1 MAKFVLATDASQSLL
16 FGVYIARASVCS
28 TLRVIESPAAPR
40 VADADLTGDFLGRR
54 IAMLIGI
61 ILGLAA
67 AVAQSLSYIFSR
79 LYVMRHPGAFLRL
92 MVLGHL
98 VMGAMSLAMLPLLP
112 LGHLPT
118 FGHYVWPLAGASGF
132 YLLGQAGLFYVLR
145 HVEASRISPLL
156 GLKIAM
162 LAIITAAFLRDC
174 PAPTPLQW
182 LAVGL
187 SVAAAFAL
195 NSTGGKLPGRIIA
208 GLLFTCL
215 TYSLSDISIRYLIHG
230 LGGSGA
236 GSVFTAVAFCYLL
249 CGVAALAALPWAG
262 AHQHGDWR
270 LAVPWAVSWLGAM
283 LLLFGCFQAVDVV
296 YGNILQS
303 TRGLISMVLGAAV
316 AGAGMVHLEKKVSRG
331 VFWRRLAAA
340 LLMFAAIALY
350 AKGAG

>member
-1 MAKFVLATDASQSLL
+1 
-16 FGVYIARASVCS
+16 
-28 TLRVIESPAAPR
+28 
-40 VADADLTGDFLGRR
+40 
-54 IAMLIGI
+54 
-61 ILGLAA
+61 
-67 AVAQSLSYIFSR
+67 LSYIFSR

-98 VMGAMSLAMLPLLP
+98 VMGALSLAMLPFLHLDHLPP
-112 LGHLPT
+112 LGQ
-118 FGHYVWPLAGASGF
+118 YVWPLVGASGF

-182 LAVGL
+182 LAVAL

-195 NSTGGKLPGRIIA
+195 NSTGGKLPARIVA
-208 GLLFTCL
+208 GLLLTCL
-215 TYSLSDISIRYLIHG
+215 TYSLSDINIRYLILG
-230 LGGSGA
+230 LGGGTSG
-236 GSVFTAVAFCYLL
+236 VFAAVAFCYLL

-262 AHQHGDWR
+262 AHQRGDWR

-283 LLLFGCFQAVDVV
+283 LLLFGCFQTLNDVV
-296 YGNILQS
+296 WGNILQS

-316 AGAGMVHLEKKVSRG
+316 AGAGMVHLEKKVARG
-331 VFWRRLAAA
+331 IFWRRMAAA
-340 LLMFAAIALY
+340 LLMSAAIALY
-350 AKGAG
+350 AKKVVG

>member
-1 MAKFVLATDASQSLL
+1 
-16 FGVYIARASVCS
+16 
-28 TLRVIESPAAPR
+28 
-40 VADADLTGDFLGRR
+40 
-54 IAMLIGI
+54 MLIGI

-98 VMGAMSLAMLPLLP
+98 VMGALSLAMLPLLP
-112 LGHLPT
+112 LDHLPPLKQ
-118 FGHYVWPLAGASGF
+118 YVWPLVGASGF

-162 LAIITAAFLRDC
+162 LAIITAAFLRDG

-195 NSTGGKLPGRIIA
+195 NSTGGKLPALIVG

-215 TYSLSDISIRYLIHG
+215 TYSMSDISIRCLIHG
-230 LGGSGA
+230 LGGSGV
-236 GSVFTAVAFCYLL
+236 GVVLVAVAFCYLL
-249 CGVAALAALPWAG
+249 CGVAALAALPLAG
-262 AHQHGDWR
+262 AHQRGDWR

-303 TRGLISMVLGAAV
+303 TRGLISMVLGAGL
-316 AGAGMVHLEKKVSRG
+316 AGAGMVHIEKKVSRG
-331 VFWRRLAAA
+331 VFWRRMAAA
-340 LLMFAAIALY
+340 LLMSAAIALY
-350 AKGAG
+350 AKKVVG